1 MIIVY
6 IFEDIILIMKKRFDK
21 LFISSLIT
29 VSVIIL
35 LIVAGPAQAFIL
47 QLSIPDKDVT
57 KGENITFIA
66 STTIEDQEVLNI
78 SHFIFEL
85 NGPKTTI
92 CKFSPQGKVIEGCEG
107 ITIEQISSI
116 GYGYGY
122 GYVFS
127 NGVLSYNITLNT
139 SNYSVGIYKT
149 LFLMFFDNQNFTQK
163 GDKIIIRGK
172 VDPDGSCSVRG
183 NNGDITVNGTA
194 FDKNN
199 KINFYIPLNE
209 LSKGTGSLTSQ
220 TRRSRLSYDFKVGEI
235 LENNNN
241 RLKVIVNG
249 QYKINRTKP
258 IKEEAVIMVNKK
270 NKTIDIIGDNLKI
283 NDMNLTFFVGC
294 EPL

>member
-78 SHFIFEL
+78 SNFI
-85 NGPKTTI
+85 
-92 CKFSPQGKVIEGCEG
+92 
-107 ITIEQISSI
+107 
-116 GYGYGY
+116 
-122 GYVFS
+122 
-127 NGVLSYNITLNT
+127 
-139 SNYSVGIYKT
+139 VGIYKT

-183 NNGDITVNGTA
+183 NNGDITVNQTA

-199 KINFYIPLNE
+199 KINFYIPLN
-209 LSKGTGSLTSQ
+209 
-220 TRRSRLSYDFKVGEI
+220 
-235 LENNNN
+235 
-241 RLKVIVNG
+241 
-249 QYKINRTKP
+249 
-258 IKEEAVIMVNKK
+258 
-270 NKTIDIIGDNLKI
+270 
-283 NDMNLTFFVGC
+283 
-294 EPL
+294 